1 MRKCLVLLSI
11 AFCFLLFGCGAKTNG
26 NADSNQDEMLENI
39 ENAIYEVLG
48 EDCKKMSQHELVAT
62 ITYGHED
69 GTGDGIL
76 YHMIKSTYFEAD
88 PTAVTG
94 FNSDAVGV
102 LFNPEFVDSS
112 KEMKIQEWAGCL
124 YRCNGKSFLCFTESP
139 EMTYVLEYNAE
150 EIPDSEIL
158 KMAES
163 ATPYESEK

>member
-1 MRKCLVLLSI
+1 MRKYLVLLSVI
-11 AFCFLLFGCGAKTNG
+11 LCLLLLGCGAETKENSSP
-26 NADSNQDEMLENI
+26 DPDKMLENI

-163 ATPYESEK
+163 ATPYESEN